1 MAKSKIEIAA
11 HVLFW
16 LMILSA
22 INIDWTSDWFDPG
35 IRPDTPAPLSL
46 IMLAIYFYVNAFVL
60 IPRYFA
66 LETWKQYILSA
77 SILFI
82 LPELIRIAIYQFSI
96 RDIGFERELFSR
108 DSFLFGAP
116 SPFFLALNF
125 SFTYQLT
132 KNWFLNKYRIKE
144 IQESAGKNKNT
155 VPYQDTVLLTDQE
168 AKALEEDIMNQL
180 GNEEIYLNPDL
191 TLRDLA
197 ESVGSTEKKVS
208 YLINQNLNTNFYEL
222 INKYRVEKFKVE
234 VAKAENRSLSIVG
247 LALNCGFPS
256 KSSFYRAFKAQV
268 ALSPSEYIKKITD
281 KQ

>member
-1 MAKSKIEIAA
+1 MAKSKIEIAV